1 MMNPAEPPQPPRR
14 PTMADVAA
22 AAGVSRALV
31 SIVIRGAEGASD
43 ATRRRVLQAAKDLGY
58 RPDTRARLLRSS
70 RTRLIGVVFNV
81 TEPYHAELVEL
92 LYEAAAAERYAIT
105 LSATGPRRGEREAVE
120 SLLDLGVEAAVVIAP
135 TSPTAELAAL
145 PVPVVSMLRAPGGGA
160 VASVASDEAAG
171 IRLAM
176 DHLHGLGHRRIA
188 HLDGGAAVGS
198 AARRTAYLAWMADA
212 GEAAQVIPGGPLES
226 DGSRAAAMLLASM
239 GRPPAGAG
247 REGNTQAGHATYAG
261 HGGTASGAPGAPTA
275 VVVFNDRSALGA
287 LDTFRRAGLG
297 VPGELSVVGYD
308 NSRMAR
314 LEHINLTSIGQDGPA
329 LAAAAV
335 RSAAA
340 RIAGAAAEDVV
351 IPPSLE
357 PGGTTARLTPPGR

>member
-1 MMNPAEPPQPPRR
+1 MTKTAHPADTPRR

-31 SIVIRGAEGASD
+31 SIVIRGSEGASD
-43 ATRRRVLQAAKDLGY
+43 ATRQHVLQVARDLGY

-92 LYEAAAAERYAIT
+92 LYEAAAAEKYAIT
-105 LSATGPRRGEREAVE
+105 LSAAGPRRGEREAFE
-120 SLLDLGVEAAVVIAP
+120 SLLDLGVEAAIIIAP
-135 TSPTAELAAL
+135 SSPAAELAAL
-145 PVPVVSMLRAPGGGA
+145 PVPAVSMLRTLGGGA
-160 VASVASDEAAG
+160 MSSVSTDEAAG
-171 IRLAM
+171 IRLAL
-176 DHLHGLGHRRIA
+176 DHLRGLGHRRIA
-188 HLDGGAAVGS
+188 HLDGGTAVGS
-198 AARRTAYLAWMADA
+198 AARRDAYLAWMADA
-212 GEAAQVIPGGPLES
+212 GEPALVLPGGPLES
-226 DGSRAAAMLLASM
+226 DGSTAAAALLEAM
-239 GRPPAGAG
+239 GRPAPGSA
-247 REGNTQAGHATYAG
+247 QAG
-261 HGGTASGAPGAPTA
+261 HGGTATGAPGAPTA

-287 LDTFRRAGLG
+287 LDTFRRAGLN
-297 VPGELSVVGYD
+297 VPAELSVVGYD

-340 RIAGAAAEDVV
+340 RISGAAPEDVV
-351 IPPSLE
+351 IPPWLE
-357 PGGTTARLTPPGR
+357 PGGTTAAFTPPGT